1 MLRFGAWRWSEH
13 EVGDASM
20 TAKDPVSL
28 GIATRD
34 TTARALP
41 QSEEL
46 LRLSEERLR
55 LAQQAARVGSFEWNI
70 QTGVNVWTPEL
81 EAMYGL
87 EPGAFG
93 KTQHSWEQLLHPAD
107 REEAVAAVERALEGS
122 ESEEAEWR
130 VVWPDGS
137 VHWLLGR
144 FRMLRDAA
152 GRPHRLLGVN
162 LDISERKQSETA
174 LHELNSQL
182 DREVRERTVQL
193 SVANREL
200 EAFTYSVAHS
210 LRAPLRG
217 MNGFAKILL
226 DEYSAGLDQEA
237 LDCLHRIQGN
247 AVVMGQLIDGLLALA
262 RVARGS
268 LEPEAVDLSGV
279 ARAVA
284 AEHAAHEPDRSVQLL
299 VRDGLRASIDRT
311 LAHMLFDSLLSNA
324 WKFTSK
330 VADARVEVGCTQLY
344 GEGVYFV
351 RDNGVGFNMAYANKL
366 FVPFQ
371 RLHGPREFPGVGIGL
386 AACQRIVA
394 RHGGRMWAEGR
405 EGEGAAFFFTLPPC
419 PENAD
424 ETRVEK
430 CTP

>member
-1 MLRFGAWRWSEH
+1 
-13 EVGDASM
+13 M

-28 GIATRD
+28 GIATLES
-34 TTARALP
+34 TTRALQ
-41 QSEEL
+41 QSEES

-87 EPGAFG
+87 DAGEFG
-93 KTQHSWEQLLHPAD
+93 KTQHGWEQLVHPED
-107 REEAVAAVERALEGS
+107 RQEALAAVERALDGS
-122 ESEEAEWR
+122 EPEEAEWR

-152 GRPHRLLGVN
+152 GRAHRLLGVN
-162 LDISERKQSETA
+162 LDITERKQREAT
-174 LHELNSQL
+174 LQELNGRL
-182 DREVRERTVQL
+182 ERLVRERTMQL
-193 SVANREL
+193 SMAHREL

-226 DEYSAGLDQEA
+226 DEYSAGLGQDA

-247 AVVMGQLIDGLLALA
+247 AVLMGQLIDGLLALA
-262 RVARGS
+262 RVARGT
-268 LEPEAVDLSGV
+268 LEPETVDLSSV
-279 ARAVA
+279 ARAAA
-284 AEHAAHEPDRSVQLL
+284 AELAALEPDRAVQLL
-299 VRDGLRASIDRT
+299 VCDGLRAQVDRT
-311 LAHMLFDSLLSNA
+311 LARMLFNSLLGNA

-330 VADARVEVGCTQLY
+330 VAGARVEVGCTQVY
-344 GEGVYFV
+344 GESVYFV

-394 RHGGRMWAEGR
+394 RHGGRMWAESR
-405 EGEGAAFFFTLPPC
+405 EGQGAAFFFTLPPM
-419 PENAD
+419 PWEQ
-424 ETRVEK
+424 
-430 CTP
+430 

>member
-1 MLRFGAWRWSEH
+1 MLRLGARGGGEDQA
-13 EVGDASM
+13 GDASM

-28 GIATRD
+28 GIATLES
-34 TTARALP
+34 TARALQ
-41 QSEEL
+41 QSEES

-87 EPGAFG
+87 DAGEFG
-93 KTQHSWEQLLHPAD
+93 KTQHSWEQLVHPED
-107 REEAVAAVERALEGS
+107 RQEAVAAVERALDGS

-152 GRPHRLLGVN
+152 GRAHRLLGVN
-162 LDISERKQSETA
+162 LDITERKQNEAA
-174 LHELNSQL
+174 LQELNGRL
-182 DREVRERTVQL
+182 ERVVRERTMQL
-193 SVANREL
+193 SMAQREL

-226 DEYSAGLDQEA
+226 DEYSAGLGQDA

-247 AVVMGQLIDGLLALA
+247 AVLMGQLIDGLLALA
-262 RVARGS
+262 RVARGT
-268 LEPEAVDLSGV
+268 LEPETVDLSSV
-279 ARAVA
+279 ARAAA
-284 AEHAAHEPDRSVQLL
+284 AELAALEPDRAVQLL
-299 VRDGLRASIDRT
+299 VCDGLRAQVDRT
-311 LAHMLFDSLLSNA
+311 LARMLFHSLLGNA

-330 VADARVEVGCTQLY
+330 VAGARVEVGCTQLY
-344 GEGVYFV
+344 GESVYFV

-394 RHGGRMWAEGR
+394 RHGGRMWAESR
-405 EGEGAAFFFTLPPC
+405 EGQGAAFFFTLPPM
-419 PENAD
+419 PWEQ
-424 ETRVEK
+424 
-430 CTP
+430 

>member
-1 MLRFGAWRWSEH
+1 
-13 EVGDASM
+13 M

-28 GIATRD
+28 GIATREPA
-34 TTARALP
+34 ARALQ
-41 QSEEL
+41 QSEEA

-55 LAQQAARVGSFEWNI
+55 LAQQAAHVGSFEWNI

-87 EPGAFG
+87 DAGQFG
-93 KTQHSWEQLLHPAD
+93 KTQQSWEQLVHPDD
-107 REEAVAAVERALEGS
+107 REDAVAAVERALEGA

-137 VHWLLGR
+137 VHWLLAR

-162 LDISERKQSETA
+162 LDITERKQNEAA
-174 LHELNSQL
+174 LHELNGKLESL
-182 DREVRERTVQL
+182 VRERTVQL
-193 SVANREL
+193 SMANREL

-226 DEYSAGLDQEA
+226 EEYSVGLGQDA

-247 AVVMGQLIDGLLALA
+247 AVLMGQLIDGLLALA
-262 RVARGS
+262 RVSRGS
-268 LEPEAVDLSGV
+268 LEPEAVDLSTLARAAATEYASREP
-279 ARAVA
+279 ARAV
-284 AEHAAHEPDRSVQLL
+284 QLV
-299 VRDGLRASIDRT
+299 VRDGLRARIDRT
-311 LAHMLFDSLLSNA
+311 LARMLFHSLLGNA

-330 VADARVEVGCTQLY
+330 IESALVEVGCTQLY
-344 GEGVYFV
+344 GEIVYFV

-386 AACQRIVA
+386 AACQRIVG
-394 RHGGRMWAEGR
+394 RHGGRMWAEGK
-405 EGEGAAFFFTLPPC
+405 EGEGATFFFTLPPC
-419 PENAD
+419 PGSAD
-424 ETRVEK
+424 ETRIEE

>member
-1 MLRFGAWRWSEH
+1 
-13 EVGDASM
+13 M

-28 GIATRD
+28 GIATLD
-34 TTARALP
+34 PTAGAL
-41 QSEEL
+41 QHSEES

-55 LAQQAARVGSFEWNI
+55 LAQQAARVGSFDWNV

-87 EPGAFG
+87 DPGQFG
-93 KTQHSWEQLLHPAD
+93 KTQQSWEQLLHPAD
-107 REEAVAAVERALEGS
+107 REEAVAAVERALEGA

-144 FRMLRDAA
+144 FRLLRDAA
-152 GRPHRLLGVN
+152 GRPHRLLGMN
-162 LDISERKQSETA
+162 LDITDRKQDEAA
-174 LHELNSQL
+174 LRELNAQL
-182 DREVRERTVQL
+182 ERLVRERTMQL
-193 SVANREL
+193 SVANHEL

-226 DEYSAGLDQEA
+226 EEYSAGLDQDA

-247 AVVMGQLIDGLLALA
+247 AVLMGQLIDGLLALA

-268 LEPEAVDLSGV
+268 LEPEAVDLSSV

-284 AEHAAHEPDRSVQLL
+284 AEHAVREPERAVQLL
-299 VRDGLRASIDRT
+299 VRDGLRAQVDRT
-311 LAHMLFDSLLSNA
+311 LARMLFHSLLGNA

-330 VADARVEVGCTQLY
+330 ISGARVEVGCTQLY
-344 GEGVYFV
+344 GESVYFV

-386 AACQRIVA
+386 AACQRIVG
-394 RHGGRMWAEGR
+394 RHGGRIWAEGR

-419 PENAD
+419 PASGD

>member
-1 MLRFGAWRWSEH
+1 
-13 EVGDASM
+13 M

-28 GIATRD
+28 GIATLD
-34 TTARALP
+34 TTARALQ
-41 QSEEL
+41 QSEES

-70 QTGVNVWTPEL
+70 ETGVNLWTPEL

-87 EPGAFG
+87 DAGEFG
-93 KTQHSWEQLLHPAD
+93 KTQHSWEQLVHPDD
-107 REEAVAAVERALEGS
+107 REQAVAAVERALEGG
-122 ESEEAEWR
+122 ESQEAEWR

-137 VHWLLGR
+137 VHWLLAR
-144 FRMLRDAA
+144 FRMLRDGA

-162 LDISERKQSETA
+162 LDISERKQNEAA
-174 LHELNSQL
+174 LEELNKEL
-182 DREVRERTVQL
+182 ERVLRERTVQL
-193 SVANREL
+193 SMANGEL

-226 DEYSAGLDQEA
+226 EEHSAGLNQDA
-237 LDCLHRIQGN
+237 LDCLYRIQGN
-247 AVVMGQLIDGLLALA
+247 AVLMGQLIDGLLALA

-268 LEPEAVDLSGV
+268 LEPEAVDLSSV
-279 ARAVA
+279 ARSVA
-284 AEHAAHEPDRSVQLL
+284 AEHAAQEPERAVQLV
-299 VRDGLRASIDRT
+299 VRDGLRAQVDRT
-311 LAHMLFDSLLSNA
+311 LARMLFHSLLGNA

-330 VADARVEVGCTQLY
+330 ATGARVEVGCTQLY
-344 GEGVYFV
+344 GESVYFV

-386 AACQRIVA
+386 AACQRIVG
-394 RHGGRMWAEGR
+394 RHGGRIWAEGR
-405 EGEGAAFFFTLPPC
+405 EGEGAAFFFTLPPW
-419 PENAD
+419 PGSAD
-424 ETRVEK
+424 ETRIEK

>member
-1 MLRFGAWRWSEH
+1 MRDASLRGAAGGAED
-13 EVGDASM
+13 EAGDASM

-28 GIATRD
+28 GIAALD
-34 TTARALP
+34 ASARAP
-41 QSEEL
+41 QQSEESRL
-46 LRLSEERLR
+46 LDEERLR

-87 EPGAFG
+87 DAGEFG
-93 KTQHSWEQLLHPAD
+93 QTQHSWEQLVHPDD
-107 REEAVAAVERALEGS
+107 RQEAMAAVERALESS
-122 ESEEAEWR
+122 ESEETEWR
-130 VVWPDGS
+130 VIWPDGS

-152 GRPHRLLGVN
+152 GRAHRLLGVN
-162 LDISERKQSETA
+162 LDITERKQKETA
-174 LHELNSQL
+174 LQELNGRL
-182 DREVRERTVQL
+182 ERLLRERTMQL
-193 SVANREL
+193 SMAQREL

-226 DEYSAGLDQEA
+226 DEHSAGLEQDA

-247 AVVMGQLIDGLLALA
+247 AVLMGQLIDGLLALA

-268 LEPEAVDLSGV
+268 LEPETVDLSSL
-279 ARAVA
+279 ARDAA
-284 AEHAAHEPDRSVQLL
+284 AEHAAQEPDRAVQL
-299 VRDGLRASIDRT
+299 VVCDGLRAQVDRT
-311 LAHMLFDSLLSNA
+311 LARMLFHSLLANA

-330 VADARVEVGCTQLY
+330 VSRASVEVGCTQLY
-344 GEGVYFV
+344 GERVYFV

-394 RHGGRMWAEGR
+394 RHGGRMWAESR
-405 EGEGAAFFFTLPPC
+405 EGEGAAFFFTLPALSWEP
-419 PENAD
+419 
-424 ETRVEK
+424 
-430 CTP
+430 